1 MTTSAPRTKVF
12 ISYSHRDNAALER
25 LRVHLKPVERL
36 HAIDVW
42 HDKKIEPG
50 MDWYHEIKSAL
61 DQSKV
66 AVLLVSADFLGSE
79 FIDKE
84 EIPPLLAAAEKD
96 GVTILPVI
104 VKPSSFKA
112 IDALKHLQAVNDPA
126 RPLAA
131 MTEAESEAEWVN
143 VVERIS
149 KAMRPRLEPTAAP
162 PASPAGSSAA
172 PVAAARPAASRT
184 QPPVAPAAPDA
195 SPEDGGTDDSADA
208 GTPMHEALYDDLQA
222 MLQAPGL
229 QALIMAASAGDES
242 CELLMV
248 AESPDGSL
256 ICEIAANEELPRE
269 LRLSKDDIRVLVE
282 EFGFQA
288 PQQRGDRYWADLGP
302 VKRLNLAA
310 LTENLIG
317 FVERAFGLPTED
329 VSVFWQVV
337 DR

>member
-1 MTTSAPRTKVF
+1 
-12 ISYSHRDNAALER
+12 
-25 LRVHLKPVERL
+25 
-36 HAIDVW
+36 
-42 HDKKIEPG
+42 
-50 MDWYHEIKSAL
+50 MDWYREIKSAL

-112 IDALKHLQAVNDPA
+112 VKALSHLQAVNDPA

-131 MTEAESEAEWVN
+131 MTEAESEAEWVK

-149 KAMRPRLEPTAAP
+149 SAMRPRLEPTAARP
-162 PASPAGSSAA
+162 VSSAGSSAGSSAA
-172 PVAAARPAASRT
+172 PVAPAGT
-184 QPPVAPAAPDA
+184 EA
-195 SPEDGGTDDSADA
+195 SPEGQGADA
-208 GTPMHEALYDDLQA
+208 GAEEGVPMHEALYHDLQI

-229 QALIMAASAGDES
+229 QALIMAASAGDEA

-256 ICEIAANEELPRE
+256 ICEIAANDDLPRE
-269 LRLSKDDIRVLVE
+269 LRLSKDDLRALVQE
-282 EFGFQA
+282 LGFNA

-302 VKRLNLAA
+302 VKRLDLGA
-310 LTENLIG
+310 LTGNLID

-329 VSVFWQVV
+329 VSVFWQIV